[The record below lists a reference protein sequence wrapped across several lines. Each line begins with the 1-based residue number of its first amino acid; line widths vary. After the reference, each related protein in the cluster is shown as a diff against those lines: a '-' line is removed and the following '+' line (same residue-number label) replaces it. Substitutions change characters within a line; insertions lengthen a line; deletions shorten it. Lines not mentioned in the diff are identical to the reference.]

1 MTGKQFKVGVLGGG
15 SWGSTVA
22 ALLTRN
28 ADVTLW
34 ARSADTV
41 SEINE
46 SHTNEKFLPDA
57 RLPEAL
63 TATCSIE
70 EVVRDTDLI
79 VMGIPSHAYRVV
91 LEEVAKH
98 IRRWVPVISLAKGLE
113 QDTRLRMS
121 QVTEEV
127 LPGHPPGVLTG
138 PNLAR
143 EIALGKAAASV
154 IAVNDEVIVKQLQ
167 NVFNSGLFRV
177 YTNTD
182 VVGCELAGAL
192 KNVMAIAAGMGD
204 GTGAGENTRSGVI
217 TRGLAELTRLGT
229 AMGGRT
235 ETFAGL
241 AGVGDLI
248 ATCTSTKSRNRFV
261 GEQLGKGLSLNEI
274 IEQMNQV
281 AEGVKTC
288 RVVIEL
294 ADEYDVEMPIARE
307 VYRVVHEGQTPREAY
322 RGLLRLPVA
331 SEAEPG

>member
-1 MTGKQFKVGVLGGG
+1 MTKPFKVGLLGGG
-15 SWGSTVA
+15 SWGTTVA
-22 ALLTRN
+22 ALMTRN

-57 RLPEAL
+57 RLPQSL

-70 EVVRDTDLI
+70 EVVRDADLI

-98 IRRWVPVISLAKGLE
+98 IRSWVPIISLAKGLE

-143 EIALGKAAASV
+143 EIALGQAAASV
-154 IAVNDEVIVKQLQ
+154 IAVNDEVIVKRLQ
-167 NVFNSGLFRV
+167 GVFNAGLFRV

-204 GTGAGENTRSGVI
+204 GAGAGENTRSGVI

-229 AMGGRT
+229 AMGGRI

-248 ATCTSTKSRNRFV
+248 ATCTSTQSRNRFV
-261 GEQLGKGLSLNEI
+261 GEQLGKGRSLDEI
-274 IEQMNQV
+274 IEEMNQV

-288 RVVIEL
+288 RVVTEL
-294 ADEYDVEMPIARE
+294 AEEYDVEMPIAQE

>member
-1 MTGKQFKVGVLGGG
+1 MAGKRFRVGLLGGG
-15 SWGSTVA
+15 SWGTTVA

-57 RLPEAL
+57 RLPEVL
-63 TATCSIE
+63 TATCSIA
-70 EVVRDTDLI
+70 EVVRDADLI
-79 VMGIPSHAYRVV
+79 VMGIPSHAYRAV

-98 IRRWVPVISLAKGLE
+98 IRSWVPIISLAKGLE
-113 QDTRLRMS
+113 QGTRLRMS

-143 EIALGKAAASV
+143 EIALGQAAASV
-154 IAVNDEVIVKQLQ
+154 IAVNDEVIVRQLQ

-229 AMGGRT
+229 AMGGRP

-261 GEQLGKGLSLNEI
+261 GEQLGKGLSLDEI
-274 IEQMNQV
+274 IAQMNQV

-288 RVVIEL
+288 RVVTEL
-294 ADEYDVEMPIARE
+294 AEEYDVEMPIAQE

>member
-1 MTGKQFKVGVLGGG
+1 MTGKKFRVGVLGGG
-15 SWGSTVA
+15 SWGTTVA
-22 ALLTRN
+22 ALMTRN
-28 ADVTLW
+28 AEVVLW

-41 SEINE
+41 NEINE
-46 SHTNEKFLPDA
+46 SHANERFLPGV
-57 RLPEAL
+57 RLPRMLKASH
-63 TATCSIE
+63 SIE
-70 EVVRDTDLI
+70 DVVREADLI
-79 VMGIPSHAYRVV
+79 VMGIPSHAYRAV
-91 LEEVAKH
+91 LEQVAAH
-98 IRRWVPVISLAKGLE
+98 IRSWVPVISLAKGLE
-113 QDTRLRMS
+113 QESNLRMS
-121 QVTEEV
+121 QVCEEV

-143 EIALGKAAASV
+143 EIAVGQAAASV

-167 NVFNSGLFRV
+167 SAFNSGLFRV

-229 AMGGRT
+229 AMGGRP

-248 ATCTSTKSRNRFV
+248 ATCTSKLSRNRFV
-261 GEQLGKGLSLNEI
+261 GEQLGKGRSLDEI
-274 IEQMNQV
+274 IAEMNQV

-294 ADEYDVEMPIARE
+294 ADEYGVQMPIARE
-307 VYRVVHEGQTPREAY
+307 VYRVVYEGQTPIEAY
-322 RGLLRLPVA
+322 RGLLRTPVA